1 LSWAVDHRRGSAGE
15 LHGLDIPTPA
25 RREVWFLE
33 ADHRA
38 LVVGSTQPDDS
49 VDREACEREGIE
61 VARRRSGGGAVLV
74 TPGEVLWVDVILP
87 AIDPLWH
94 ADVGR
99 ATWWLGEAWAAALAA
114 CGVSGAAGHR
124 GALVATEWSR
134 LVCFAGL
141 GPGEVTVAGRKV
153 VGISQRRTRDAA
165 RFQCIALAAW
175 DAEAMAGLVRRA
187 TPPLRPTTA
196 ELADVA
202 AGAGVPLAE
211 LTATLLVTL
220 PA

>member
-1 LSWAVDHRRGSAGE
+1 LSWAVDRRRGSAGE
-15 LHGLDIPTPA
+15 LHGLDIPAPA

-38 LVVGSTQPDDS
+38 LVVGSTQPDHS

-94 ADVGR
+94 PDVSR

-114 CGVSGAAGHR
+114 CGVSGAVVHR

-187 TPPLRPTTA
+187 TPPRRPTAA
-196 ELADVA
+196 ELADIA
-202 AGAGVPLAE
+202 AGAGVPLAD
-211 LTATLLVTL
+211 LAASLLVTL